1 MKRLQVLKTAVGA
14 RQIESPHR
22 IRRIA
27 TFPRLRYTP
36 PYLIAPVYW
45 FRCSFFFRGTVTAA
59 GMLTL
64 IAPAVMARPKPTL
77 APVPPQPVE
86 QTLRVRRGESV
97 DVPLRIY
104 GTRAQ
109 TLEFR
114 IRAAPRA
121 GTLSPI
127 RQIAPERAMVTYT
140 PPVDQ
145 KIATDQFS
153 YAVRS
158 NEGVSAAAQIVI
170 QIADDPAKLVV
181 PSELSFAPT
190 VVGSDASAEL
200 AISNEGGAVAEGTMA
215 IDPPW
220 TVEGLPGYRLAPG
233 ERRGVRI
240 AFRPEHAGTFGGEV
254 RFSSDPLHATSL
266 RGIAHPSITFQPLT
280 VEMQGAPG
288 DALRKGEFVVTNHSS
303 AAVDLVFAG
312 SERLQLPRTLQLAP
326 CESRRVEVA
335 LADDDATAFSG
346 DIRVDGHGTIAVRS
360 DALPARFVVK
370 ERTLRLASSSDGSAR
385 GTLAIENRGG
395 RTVDAVFEPSA
406 PFIANPPSIRLE
418 AAAIAHVTI
427 STPARASSHVSR
439 GELVVRGGENA
450 LVIALENDTRLAPA
464 APSAKPA
471 RARRDSPIV
480 QVNAQV
486 TDSRFGDASEE
497 RDELFPQRIY
507 PRELGHGKAIIE
519 WDAALSKAPT
529 YRAQEQHVS
538 LRDGN
543 VQIEWRDFP
552 SFQAQRK
559 ETHMVGTF
567 TNLAPGRVYVMRVLP
582 VFDAARPAAPL
593 LEVRFATA
601 APPRHPWRTIVFRV
615 LMVVVFVLG
624 ALAAVNRIKR
634 A

>member
-1 MKRLQVLKTAVGA
+1 
-14 RQIESPHR
+14 
-22 IRRIA
+22 
-27 TFPRLRYTP
+27 LRYTP

-64 IAPAVMARPKPTL
+64 IAPTVMARPKPTV
-77 APVPPQPVE
+77 ARVPPQPVE
-86 QTLRVRRGESV
+86 QILRVRRGESV

-121 GTLSPI
+121 GTLSPV
-127 RQIAPERAMVTYT
+127 RQIAAERAVVTYT
-140 PPVDQ
+140 PPTDRT
-145 KIATDQFS
+145 IATDQFT

-181 PSELSFAPT
+181 PAQLTFAAT
-190 VVGSDASAEL
+190 VVGSDTSAEL
-200 AISNEGGAVAEGTMA
+200 AISNEGGVVAEGTMA
-215 IDPPW
+215 IDSPW
-220 TVEGLPGYRLAPG
+220 TIEGRPGYRLAPG
-233 ERRGVRI
+233 ERRGVRV
-240 AFRPEHAGTFGGEV
+240 AFRPEHAGTFAGEV

-280 VEMQGAPG
+280 VEMQCAPG
-288 DALRKGEFVVTNHSS
+288 EALRKGEFVVTNHSS
-303 AAVDLVFAG
+303 AAVDLVLAG
-312 SERLQLPRTLQLAP
+312 SERLHLPRKLRLDP
-326 CESRRVEVA
+326 CESRRVDVA

-346 DIRVDGHGTIAVRS
+346 DIRIDGHGAIAVRAG
-360 DALPARFVVK
+360 ALPARFIVK

-385 GTLAIENRGG
+385 GTLVIENRGG
-395 RTVDAVFEPSA
+395 MGVDAVFEASA
-406 PFIANPPSIRLE
+406 PFVADPPSIRLE

-427 STPARASSHVSR
+427 SSPARVSSHFSR
-439 GELVVRGGENA
+439 GELVVRGGESA
-450 LVIALENDTRLAPA
+450 LLIALENDARLAPGA
-464 APSAKPA
+464 ASAKPA
-471 RARRDSPIV
+471 RAARGSPIV
-480 QVNAQV
+480 QVNAQL
-486 TDSRFGDASEE
+486 TDSRLGGASDE

-519 WDAALSKAPT
+519 WDAALSNAPR

-538 LRDGN
+538 LRDGS

-559 ETHMVGTF
+559 ETRMVGTF
-567 TNLAPGRVYVMRVLP
+567 TNLAAGRVYVMRVLP
-582 VFDAARPAAPL
+582 VFDAASPAAPL

-601 APPRHPWRTIVFRV
+601 APPRHPWRRIVIRV
-615 LMVVVFVLG
+615 LVALFFVLG
-624 ALAAVNRIKR
+624 AIAAVKRIKR